1 MYQIIFYRNTHGQSE
16 VKQHIL
22 NLKNSSTNK
31 FAQSEFKKI
40 TNYLTLLSEYGLSLG
55 APYIKH
61 IDNNLWELRPSR
73 NRILFATYTN
83 NKFIILSIFLKKTEK
98 TPRREIEKA
107 KRNFIDFKRRFD
119 DNE

>member
-22 NLKNSSTNK
+22 NLKNSSNNK
-31 FAQSEFKKI
+31 FAQAEFKKI
-40 TNYLTLLSEYGLSLG
+40 TNYLTLLSEYGLSLST
-55 APYIKH
+55 PYIKY
-61 IDNNLWELRPSR
+61 IENQIWELRPMH
-73 NRILFATYTN
+73 NRILFASYSN
-83 NKFIILSIFLKKTEK
+83 NRFIILSIFLKRTQK